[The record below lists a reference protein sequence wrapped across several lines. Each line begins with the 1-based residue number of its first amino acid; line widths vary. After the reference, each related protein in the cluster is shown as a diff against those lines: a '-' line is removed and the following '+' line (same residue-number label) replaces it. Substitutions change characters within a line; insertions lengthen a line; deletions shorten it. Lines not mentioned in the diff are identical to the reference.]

1 MAGLCFALGVWQ
13 VERGKEKQEL
23 FNNSQRVMNLP
34 PLSLNDVD
42 TQQTPF
48 RAAIATGQYV
58 PNQSFF
64 LDNVKFEGQAGY
76 DVITPFKL
84 SGRDQVVLV
93 NRGWIS
99 AGADRR
105 ILPEIS
111 TNDNVRVIQG
121 HLSVPRGKPMFTS
134 AAVDQKQPVH
144 LFIDLERMQAN
155 LPYSVLPWLFELNP
169 ESEQGLVQRPYV
181 PDDSK
186 VSMHQAYAIQWFV
199 FAFFALMLSIYASF
213 KKAGRVD
220 G

>member
-23 FNNSQRVMNLP
+23 FNRGQHAMSLP
-34 PLSLNDVD
+34 PLSLNDAD

-48 RAAIATGQYV
+48 RAVTATGQYL

-64 LDNVKFEGQAGY
+64 LDNAMFEGRAGY

-93 NRGWIS
+93 NRGWVS
-99 AGADRR
+99 AGTDRR
-105 ILPEIS
+105 VLPEIS
-111 TNDNVRVIQG
+111 ASDALRVIQG
-121 HLSVPRGKPMFTS
+121 HLVAPKGKPMFTS
-134 AAVDQKQPVH
+134 AAVDQNQPLH
-144 LFIDLERMQAN
+144 LFVDLEGMQTK
-155 LPYSVLPWLFELNP
+155 LPYPLLPWVLELSP
-169 ESEQGLVQRPYV
+169 ESEPGLVQRPYL

-199 FAFFALMLSIYASF
+199 FAFFALLLSIYAAF
-213 KKAGRVD
+213 KRSSAD
-220 G
+220 